1 MDDVDVDPVD
11 LGDELR
17 QRVEL
22 GLGLAPV
29 IVRFPVVN
37 ERLQSFQLDAL
48 RLIGD
53 RLLVGPARRRDAS
66 TKVDKVLFRN
76 VDVEGADLDAGL
88 DGATHDDPRSWCAGS
103 TGLLSGLRP
112 SPDPTRACRA
122 VDNPGT
128 PMNTSHP
135 APINAVS
142 GTLRGAPR

>member
-1 MDDVDVDPVD
+1 VDDVDVDPVD

-29 IVRFPVVN
+29 ILRFPVVN

-88 DGATHDDPRSWCAGS
+88 DGATHDAPRSWSAGS
-103 TGLLSGLRP
+103 TDLLSDSRT
-112 SPDPTRACRA
+112 SPDTTRACRA
-122 VDNPGT
+122 LDTRDTNQHQRP
-128 PMNTSHP
+128 PH
-135 APINAVS
+135 
-142 GTLRGAPR
+142 R